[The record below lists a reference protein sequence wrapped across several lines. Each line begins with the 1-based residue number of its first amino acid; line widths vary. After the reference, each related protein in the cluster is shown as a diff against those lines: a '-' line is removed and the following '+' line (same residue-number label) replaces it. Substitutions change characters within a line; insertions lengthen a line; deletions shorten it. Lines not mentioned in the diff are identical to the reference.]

1 MVDIV
6 LFAVFPYVAV
16 VLAVVV
22 GIYRYSTDRFS
33 FSSFS
38 SQFLESRTLF
48 WGSVPW
54 HFGVIIILLAHIAA
68 LLIPG
73 VWAGLI
79 ADPTRLYVLEVV
91 GLALALAALAG
102 LVLLFMRRLFN
113 RRIFVVSSTMDWVL
127 LIVLVAQM
135 ALGFWVALFFRW
147 GSDWYLHTAVPW
159 LQSLAQLDPETQF
172 VTSLPWV
179 VKIHML
185 GGFMLIALFPFTR
198 LVHIFTLPV
207 TYLWRPYQVVIW
219 NRRQNQS
226 Q

>member
-38 SQFLESRTLF
+38 SQFLESHTLF

>member
-6 LFAVFPYVAV
+6 LFAAFPYVAIA
-16 VLAVVV
+16 LAVGV
-22 GIYRYSTDRFS
+22 GIYRYSSDRFS